1 MSKFLEEIKSHFES
15 YPTPSERQTQAFE
28 EFVQE
33 GFPTTK
39 NEEWRFT
46 NLKPVISQ
54 EYNLKLNEEAL
65 NLRDVEQYFIP
76 ELDSYKIVFVN
87 GFFAENL
94 SNIGSEIEF
103 LPVAAAKE
111 NAIYQKYLNTV
122 VKHENSLESLNTAL
136 ATNGYYIH
144 IKHNQ
149 KVEKPIEIVFF
160 TNEAQASFIQPKN
173 LIVAGDHAELN
184 VIESHVSL
192 NQEPHFTNAVTEI
205 VVGENT
211 QINFY
216 KTQNDTEHTA
226 LIDQVF
232 AEQKQGSAV
241 SIDTLSLGGKFTRNG
256 LNFKQ
261 LGENCNSLMQAVS
274 LGEGE
279 QLIDHH
285 TLVEHT
291 AANCESHELYRTI
304 LDGKSKGVFNGKIIV
319 DPEAQKIDAFQQ
331 NNNILLTDDASINT
345 KPQLEIFADD
355 VKCSHGCTVGQID
368 KDALFYM
375 QQRGIPTKEAQAFLL
390 YAFSADVLSSIEI
403 EPLKIYWTKLLASK
417 LKVELDF

>member
-1 MSKFLEEIKSHFES
+1 MSQFLEEIKSHFKS
-15 YPTPSERQTQAFE
+15 IPAPSAHQSKAFE
-28 EFVQE
+28 AFVQE
-33 GFPTTK
+33 GFPSTK
-39 NEEWRFT
+39 DEEWRFT
-46 NLKPVISQ
+46 NLKPITQ
-54 EYNLKLNEEAL
+54 REYNLQLSQKTLSLSE
-65 NLRDVEQYFIP
+65 VKPYFIP

-122 VKHENSLESLNTAL
+122 VKHQNSLETLNTAL
-136 ATNGYYIH
+136 ANSGYYLH
-144 IKHNQ
+144 IKHHQ
-149 KVEKPIEIVFF
+149 KVEKPVEIIFF
-160 TNEAQASFIQPKN
+160 THEAKASFIQPKN
-173 LIVAGDHAELN
+173 LIVLGDNASLN
-184 VIESHVSL
+184 IIESYVSL

-211 QINFY
+211 QFNLY
-216 KTQNDTEHTA
+216 KTQNDTQHTA

-232 AEQKQGSAV
+232 TSQQKGSAA
-241 SIDTLSLGGKFTRNG
+241 SIDTLSLGGNFTRNG

-261 LGENCNSLMQAVS
+261 LGEDCNSLMQAVS
-274 LGEGE
+274 IGQGE

-291 AANCESHELYRTI
+291 APNCESHELYRTI
-304 LDGKSKGVFNGKIIV
+304 LDEKAKGVFNGKIIV
-319 DPEAQKIDAFQQ
+319 DAEAQKIDAFQQ
-331 NNNILLTDDASINT
+331 NNNILLSDDASINT

-355 VKCSHGCTVGQID
+355 VKCSHGCTVGQLD
-368 KDALFYM
+368 KNALFYM

-403 EPLKIYWTKLLASK
+403 EPLKKHWTKLLASK

>member
-1 MSKFLEEIKSHFES
+1 MSEFLEEIKSHFQS
-15 YPTPSERQTQAFE
+15 NTTPSERQTQAFE
-28 EFVQE
+28 EFMQK
-33 GFPTTK
+33 GFPTIK

-46 NLKPVISQ
+46 NLKPIINQ
-54 EYNLKLNEEAL
+54 KYNLELNEGTL
-65 NLRDVEQYFIP
+65 NSYDVASYFIP
-76 ELDSYKIVFVN
+76 NLESHKIVFLN
-87 GFFAENL
+87 GFFVENL
-94 SNIGSEIEF
+94 SNIGNEIEF
-103 LPVAAAKE
+103 LPISVAKE
-111 NAIYQKYLNTV
+111 NAIYQKYSNTI
-122 VKHENSLESLNTAL
+122 VKHENSLESLNSAL

-160 TNEAQASFIQPKN
+160 TNEARASFIQPKN
-173 LIVAGDHAELN
+173 LIVVGDNAVLN
-184 VIESHVSL
+184 IIESHVSL
-192 NQEPHFTNAVTEI
+192 NQEQHFTNAVTEI

-211 QINFY
+211 QINLY
-216 KTQNDTEHTA
+216 KTQNDTEHTT

-232 AEQKQGSAV
+232 TEQKQGSVV

-291 AANCESHELYRTI
+291 APNCESHELYRTI
-304 LDGKSKGVFNGKIIV
+304 LGGKSKGVFNGKIIV
-319 DPEAQKIDAFQQ
+319 APEAQKIDAFQQ

-355 VKCSHGCTVGQID
+355 VKCSHGCTVGQLD

-390 YAFSADVLSSIEI
+390 YAFSADVLSSINI
-403 EPLKIYWTKLLASK
+403 EPLKIYWTQLLASK